1 MLRELLFMCSNAS
14 EATDCESACVTAGGG
29 QDGAVNT
36 DTVANEYL

>member
-1 MLRELLFMCSNAS
+1 MLSELLFMCSFAG
-14 EATDCESACVTAGGG
+14 EATDCDSTCVTAGGG